1 MTEKEKKL
9 VEATHDMSCGEIH
22 EIFQKF
28 CKSGNEGFKQK
39 LTRCFLNQQ

>member
-1 MTEKEKKL
+1 MTEKEEKL
-9 VEATHDMSCGEIH
+9 VEATHDMSYGEIH

-28 CKSGNEGFKQK
+28 CKSGNEEFKQK